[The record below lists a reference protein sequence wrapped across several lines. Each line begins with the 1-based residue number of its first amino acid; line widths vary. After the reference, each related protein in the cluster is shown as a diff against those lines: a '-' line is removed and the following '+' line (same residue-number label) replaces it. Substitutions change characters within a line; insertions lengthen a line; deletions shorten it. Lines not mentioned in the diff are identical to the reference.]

1 MENNH
6 KMKTRSE
13 EEKKT
18 LKTRLNKIIGQMN
31 GVKKMIDDDRYCED
45 ILIQL
50 SAIDRSVKSLADV
63 MLESHMHSCLINDI
77 QNGEYQIVDEVIGLF
92 KKFR

>member
-6 KMKTRSE
+6 KMKTRTE
-13 EEKKT
+13 EEKKA

>member
-1 MENNH
+1 MEMN
-6 KMKTRSE
+6 KKKKTRTE
-13 EEKKT
+13 EEKKA
-18 LKTRLNKIIGQMN
+18 LNTRLNKTIGQMN
-31 GVKKMIDDDRYCED
+31 GVKKMIDEDRYCED

-50 SAIDRSVKSLADV
+50 AAIDRSIKSLADL

-77 QNGEYQIVDEVIGLF
+77 QNGDYQIVDEVIGLF